1 MSPSWITHA
10 TYVLLLLSASTGVL
24 LRGTFA
30 YHHTTYILCLD
41 KLKEIFNEFKTH
53 MPDLTMLLFRK
64 HVGDN
69 VEPYLNRLNICIS

>member
-10 TYVLLLLSASTGVL
+10 ADVLSLLSASTGVL

-30 YHHTTYILCLD
+30 YHYTTCILCLD
-41 KLKEIFNEFKTH
+41 KLKEIFNEFKIH
-53 MPDLTMLLFRK
+53 MPDLTLLLCRK